1 MFIKFL
7 KGCLVALL
15 VSIGC
20 QSVAEEKPFL
30 EGPEAF
36 NPYQYGM
43 YSQQFPAVCGEY
55 EFVTNLLKTKGFEIV
70 SASIGRVGAHPE
82 GEPVFLIL
90 IYRKDDQMMMTME
103 TPQQAEKCI
112 MFLTF
117 NTIEVPQEGTNE
129 RK

>member
-20 QSVAEEKPFL
+20 QSVAEEQGPFL

-43 YSQQFPAVCGEY
+43 YTQHFPAVCGEY
-55 EFVTNLLKTKGFEIV
+55 AFVENLLKTKGFTPNQ
-70 SASIGRVGAHPE
+70 ASIGRVGAHPD
-82 GEPVFLIL
+82 GEPVFLIML
-90 IYRKDDQMMMTME
+90 YRNDDQLLMTME
-103 TPQQAEKCI
+103 TPQQMEKCI

-117 NTIEVPQEGTNE
+117 NTIEIPKGE
-129 RK
+129 